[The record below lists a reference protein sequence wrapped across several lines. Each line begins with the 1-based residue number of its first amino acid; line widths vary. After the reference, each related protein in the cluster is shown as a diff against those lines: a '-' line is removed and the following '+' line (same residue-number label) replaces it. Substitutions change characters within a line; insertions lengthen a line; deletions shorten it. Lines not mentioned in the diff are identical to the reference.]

1 MRDFPGAGTGPAMS
15 GPVGWLRRIVFAWA
29 LAGGVL
35 LLLLSFA
42 TTWSAISS
50 ALFGSPLPGE
60 VELTEVGVAIAAF
73 TFLPYCQLMDANVS
87 ADIFTA
93 GAGPRTIAV
102 LKAFSGAIALAFALL
117 LLWRMN
123 EGLADYR
130 EYEEVTTI
138 LKVPIWIVFVPALVS
153 LALLALASLVSIR
166 DAVAGARRG

>member
-1 MRDFPGAGTGPAMS
+1 MMPGMLATALRTPFAPGVPPSRRARWGAVAIDILVGAGLAAG
-15 GPVGWLRRIVFAWA
+15 A
-29 LAGGVL
+29 LAGGTAWL
-35 LLLLSFA
+35 L
-42 TTWSAISS
+42 
-50 ALFGSPLPGE
+50 
-60 VELTEVGVAIAAF
+60 VRTEAGTRDVPSGDAAF
-73 TFLPYCQLMDANVS
+73 
-87 ADIFTA
+87 
-93 GAGPRTIAV
+93 
-102 LKAFSGAIALAFALL
+102 AFALL

>member
-1 MRDFPGAGTGPAMS
+1 VRDFPSAGAGPAPSGPA
-15 GPVGWLRRIVFAWA
+15 GWLRRLVFGWA

-50 ALFGSPLPGE
+50 ALFGMPLPGE
-60 VELTEVGVAIAAF
+60 VELAEIAVAIAAF
-73 TFLPYCQLMDANVS
+73 TFLPYCQLVDANVS

-93 GAGPRTIAV
+93 GASPRTVAMLKV
-102 LKAFSGAIALAFALL
+102 LSGAIAFGFALL

-130 EYEEVTTI
+130 EYEETTTI
-138 LKVPIWIVFVPALVS
+138 LKIPIWIVFVPALAS
-153 LALLALASLVSIR
+153 LVLLALASLVTIR
-166 DAVAGARRG
+166 DAFAAARRG

>member
-1 MRDFPGAGTGPAMS
+1 MRDFSSADTGPPSS

-42 TTWSAISS
+42 TTWSAVSS

-60 VELTEVGVAIAAF
+60 VELAELGVAIAAF
-73 TFLPYCQLMDANVS
+73 TFLPYCQLVDANVS

-93 GAGPRTIAV
+93 GAGPRTIAILKV
-102 LKAFSGAIALAFALL
+102 LSGVIAFAFALL